1 MPVFPRDPATY
12 RDRDRP
18 AVGPV
23 SRDASPE
30 QRAEWFAELGF
41 TVLTDEDVIDRGN
54 YVVPREIVPGLR
66 YEVATSYLFDLM
78 SQYDTKAAIS
88 AISTSD
94 VHFYHNDKYVVY
106 INQLTK
112 PLRIEG
118 TWRYQY
124 DGDTCFRRG
133 MVGEDQYGQ
142 PNQRVMAARTNPTRL
157 ATNSTTGSV
166 PINRDAVLVK
176 NSEVPGNVRRLFAEA
191 ALGYLPSATQTKY
204 FRLLDNLRS
213 NMRARLAGGSDSNSY
228 YQLKGMNFYYEH
240 ARTVKTL
247 MGQFAEQLRFALN
260 GDIDED
266 ELEPVISLLNQVAR
280 YSGSLRDRLLNHWN
294 TAVSSEM
301 ELVLAN
307 CGHICRDLETHDTN
321 DGRVCEECFDEHY
334 VHCEDTD
341 DYRLR
346 NHVYYHE
353 DDEVYR
359 TYEDVAQGSLYAAG
373 RLSNWGASTAELMH
387 DKSFVPSHHGDF
399 TMGIE
404 LEVEAT
410 RSRYGRVQEAH
421 AAFNGGSNKKL
432 YAMFK
437 SDGSLNSEYG
447 FEIVTAA
454 RRLGDHIAKFKGWN
468 PTGLRSWDAGNCGM
482 HVHIDSRAFTGLTLG
497 KFLMFYNMPENME
510 FIRDIAGR
518 HPNKDSGAANY
529 ARAISGSATV
539 NPVVCKDPDEN
550 ESRYRMVNV
559 TNLTSDEQDRLGITV
574 ERCSKGNYSTVE
586 VRIFRGTLRKDRL
599 LAQIEFAH
607 ASVAFCRVASWQ
619 ELDGEAFKHW
629 LSKTEGYPHLRRW
642 FGAHRA
648 RNKNYTKA
656 ANLLPAAEEI

>member
-1 MPVFPRDPATY
+1 MPVFPLDPATFH
-12 RDRDRP
+12 DRP
-18 AVGPV
+18 GVGPV
-23 SRDASPE
+23 SHDASPE

-41 TVLTDEDVIDRGN
+41 TVLMDEDVIDRGD
-54 YVVPREIVPGLR
+54 YVVPREIVPGLC
-66 YEVATSYLFDLM
+66 YETATSHLFELM
-78 SQYDTKAAIS
+78 PQYDTKLAIS
-88 AISTSD
+88 AGD
-94 VHFYHNDKYVVY
+94 VHFYHSGKYTIY

-112 PLRIEG
+112 PLRIDG
-118 TWRYQY
+118 TWRYESY
-124 DGDTCFRRG
+124 GTTYFRRG
-133 MVGEDQYGQ
+133 MVGEDNRGLPTQCI
-142 PNQRVMAARTNPTRL
+142 MSARTNSTRL
-157 ATNSTTGSV
+157 AANSTTDSV
-166 PINRDAVLVK
+166 PINPGDVLVK
-176 NSEVPGNVRRLFAEA
+176 NSEVPGDVRRMFAEA
-191 ALGYLPSATQTKY
+191 ALGYIPAAKREKY
-204 FRLLDNLRS
+204 VRLLDNLRA
-213 NMRARLAGGSDSNSY
+213 NMRARLAGGSESNSY
-228 YQLKGMNFYYEH
+228 YVLKGLNFYYEH

-266 ELEPVISLLNQVAR
+266 ELGQAIDLLNLVAR
-280 YSGSLRDRLLNHWN
+280 YSSSLRDRLLDHWN
-294 TAVSSEM
+294 AAVSSDM
-301 ELVLAN
+301 ELCRAS
-307 CGHICRDLETHDTN
+307 CGHICRDHDTHDTH
-321 DGRVCEECFDEHY
+321 DGYVCEDCFNDRY

-341 DYRLR
+341 EYHQRD
-346 NHVYYHE
+346 NVYYHE
-353 DDEVYR
+353 EDDVYR
-359 TYEDVAQGSLYAAG
+359 TYEDTSDGNLYSAG
-373 RLSNWGASTAELMH
+373 RLSNWGSSTDDLMH

-410 RSRYGRVQEAH
+410 RQRYLRVQEAH
-421 AAFNGGSNKKL
+421 ADLNGGSSKKL

-437 SDGSLNSEYG
+437 SDGSLSSEYG

-454 RRLGDHIAKFKGWN
+454 RRMGDHIAKFKGWN
-468 PTGLRSWDAGNCGM
+468 PTNLRSWDDGNCGM

-518 HPNKDSGAANY
+518 HPSKDSGAASY
-529 ARAISGSATV
+529 AQAISDSATV

-559 TNLTSDEQDRLGITV
+559 TNLTGDEQSRLGIEV
-574 ERCSKGNYSTVE
+574 ERNSKGNYSTVE

-619 ELDGEAFKHW
+619 ELDGEAFKYW

-642 FGAHRA
+642 FGVNRA
-648 RNKNYTKA
+648 RNKNYTTA
-656 ANLLPAAEEI
+656 ANLLPVAEEI